1 MKIKNPL
8 IKAWYLLPTSN
19 LSKTWNFSKPLFGI
33 LAVNIRINKHFLYK
47 VHKNCRFAM
56 KLLENW
62 DPDKKG
68 LIVLSLSILDVAIK
82 TCYKI
87 VSSRHIC
94 VISFVK
100 LDEIRTPANKRF
112 KKCCGIQLFSSHW

>member
-1 MKIKNPL
+1 
-8 IKAWYLLPTSN
+8 
-19 LSKTWNFSKPLFGI
+19 
-33 LAVNIRINKHFLYK
+33 
-47 VHKNCRFAM
+47 M

-62 DPDKKG
+62 DPDKEG
-68 LIVLSLSILDVAIK
+68 LIVLSLSILDVAVK

-87 VSSRHIC
+87 VSSGHIC

-112 KKCCGIQLFSSHW
+112 KKCCGILLFFSH